1 MLPHCFPKWE
11 LVYYYFS
18 KWKNDDTIELIHKLL
33 RDKVRKNAG
42 KYEPPSLARIDSQ
55 SVKTTRIGG
64 EYRRIDGSKKIK
76 GCKRHIIA
84 DTMGLLF
91 AVVDHPAN
99 VHDSKGVAYVIVS
112 LKGRFCKLIKI
123 IAEDGY
129 RGVLINNTKA
139 ALGWILEVVLRK
151 DDSRK
156 FAVIPNSWVVK
167 EHLLGLK
174 ATEGSVKILN
184 SIQIPVKL

>member
-1 MLPHCFPKWE
+1 
-11 LVYYYFS
+11 
-18 KWKNDDTIELIHKLL
+18 
-33 RDKVRKNAG
+33 
-42 KYEPPSLARIDSQ
+42 
-55 SVKTTRIGG
+55 
-64 EYRRIDGSKKIK
+64 
-76 GCKRHIIA
+76 
-84 DTMGLLF
+84 MGLLF

-156 FAVIPNSWVVK
+156 FAIYTTV
-167 EHLLGLK
+167 GLSK
-174 ATEGSVKILN
+174 NICLV
-184 SIQIPVKL
+184 